1 MAKLFG
7 CIEKNYYLC
16 GDNSIH
22 LINLIMRT
30 RTYTVSADTASTLN
44 VIEELVQHYTNIC
57 SLFENGDP
65 TQEIQ
70 DAYDRLLI
78 AEKNLLAD
86 GILDKLYQENE
97 VSHLEI

>member
-1 MAKLFG
+1 MFG

-16 GDNSIH
+16 GNNSIH

-44 VIEELVQHYTNIC
+44 VIGELVQHYTNIC
-57 SLFENGDP
+57 SLYEDGEP
-65 TQEIQ
+65 TQELQ
-70 DAYDRLLI
+70 EVYDRLLQ

-86 GILDKLYQENE
+86 GILNKLYQEDE
-97 VSHLEI
+97 VSHIEI